1 MKNPRPQQLRIFC
14 YYMLLDFVRAFYELA
29 PVVLQRIGVLESLPR
44 TAAVRAV
51 DDR

>member
-1 MKNPRPQQLRIFC
+1 
-14 YYMLLDFVRAFYELA
+14 MLLDFVRAFYELA

-51 DDR
+51 DDRQVAEEVVLKAHIL